1 MSKRLEAIIDMVPD
15 DYAGQKGQTIADVG
29 TDHGFVPIS
38 LVRIGKASRAIAM
51 DIGEGPLTRA
61 REHIGQAGLT
71 DRIEVRLSD
80 GLERLSPGEADGVV
94 ITGMGGELMLRILK
108 KDSHIR
114 DLVRWWVLSPQSEL
128 GAFRHGLEELG
139 LRICRETMLREDGK
153 YYTVMLV
160 RPGAMQYDREADYRY
175 GKLLIQQRSP
185 VLEEYLVKREK
196 QIAGILEHLGEDMGE
211 SAVLRKKELEKEQ
224 KEIRSVY
231 DSMQECNQ
239 YSEPAGSAR
248 SGV

>member
-1 MSKRLEAIIDMVPD
+1 MVPAD
-15 DYAGQKGQTIADVG
+15 STGQTVADVG

-38 LVRIGKASRAIAM
+38 LVRTGKAGRAIAM
-51 DIGEGPLTRA
+51 DIGEGPLARA
-61 REHIGQAGLT
+61 REHISQAGLT
-71 DRIEVRLSD
+71 DQIEVRLSD
-80 GLERLSPGEADGVV
+80 GLEKLLPGEADGVV

-108 KDSHIR
+108 KDRPVRES
-114 DLVRWWVLSPQSEL
+114 VRWWVLSPQSEL
-128 GAFRHGLEELG
+128 GVFRHGLEELG

-175 GKLLIQQRSP
+175 GKLLVQQRSP
-185 VLEEYLVKREK
+185 VLAEYLVKREK
-196 QIAGILEHLGEDMGE
+196 QIAGILQHLGEDMGE

-231 DSMQECNQ
+231 DGMQGCN
-239 YSEPAGSAR
+239 
-248 SGV
+248 